1 MEVQTEID
9 NKTLL
14 KEENTFDENHFYYES
29 FHPLND
35 VLWTG
40 ARDSMLPWMPP
51 VAEVR
56 TYTTSPCLTSLTT
69 RPVVE
74 ILSLS
79 DKVSVRMPPTTS
91 ALTTSSENTYPPAE
105 SAIVQEK
112 T

>member
-40 ARDSMLPWMPP
+40 ARDSMLP
-51 VAEVR
+51 
-56 TYTTSPCLTSLTT
+56 
-69 RPVVE
+69 
-74 ILSLS
+74 
-79 DKVSVRMPPTTS
+79 
-91 ALTTSSENTYPPAE
+91 
-105 SAIVQEK
+105 
-112 T
+112 